1 MRKVALLAV
10 LLAVVMAVTLAP
22 NRRAQDNP
30 VKITLTAQQLEQ
42 VNKAAGKA
50 VTLTLTAAQK
60 NVIAGTYADCKV
72 STVTVSTTHVW
83 EDDALSL
90 VPNLDRVGMNP
101 QPSP

>member
-22 NRRAQDNP
+22 NRRGQDNP
-30 VKITLTAQQLEQ
+30 VKITLTAQQLET

-60 NVIAGTYADCKV
+60 NVIAGKYADCKV

-83 EDDALSL
+83 EGDALSL
-90 VPNLDRVGMNP
+90 VPTVDRVSMNP

>member
-60 NVIAGTYADCKV
+60 NVIVGKYADCKV

-83 EDDALSL
+83 EGEALSL
-90 VPNLDRVGMNP
+90 VPTVDRVGMNP